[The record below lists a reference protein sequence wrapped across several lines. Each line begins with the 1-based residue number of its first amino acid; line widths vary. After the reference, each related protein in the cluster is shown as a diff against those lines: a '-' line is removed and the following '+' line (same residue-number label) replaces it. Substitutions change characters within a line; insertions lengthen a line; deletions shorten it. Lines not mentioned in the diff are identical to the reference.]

1 MIFHKRERGKK
12 NLFYNI
18 QPHTCTEDYIGLQTS
33 RSNIDKK
40 LISYNTRR
48 DALFTMETGPVMG
61 IVGIMED
68 SLGTERE
75 GTSVCLIGW
84 MPKHAVYLHISV
96 QYIKYKWAVLSKKYF
111 FFPFHHFFFK
121 FPGLVKNL
129 TA

>member
-1 MIFHKRERGKK
+1 MIFLKKRKRKK

-68 SLGTERE
+68 SLGTERRD
-75 GTSVCLIGW
+75 
-84 MPKHAVYLHISV
+84 KR
-96 QYIKYKWAVLSKKYF
+96 LSHRLDAKTRS
-111 FFPFHHFFFK
+111 
-121 FPGLVKNL
+121 LL
-129 TA
+129 TY